1 MFSQWFRSPFIIE
14 GIRYETAEQY
24 MMAKKALLA
33 GDLRGY
39 TLIMNEP
46 DPAKCKQLGRQVK
59 GLDTSAWDRWKEEV
73 VYHANLAKFSQNEHA
88 RQALLCTGDKILAE
102 ASPYDTIWGIGM
114 EASDPNSTNPAKWK
128 GKNLLGK
135 ALMRVRDALKS
146 K

>member
-1 MFSQWFRSPFIIE
+1 
-14 GIRYETAEQY
+14 

-39 TLIMNEP
+39 ALIMNEP

-59 GLDTSAWDRWKEEV
+59 GLDASAWDRWKEEV
-73 VYHANLAKFSQNEHA
+73 VYHANLAKFSQNENA
-88 RQALLCTGDKILAE
+88 RQTLLGTGDKILAE

-114 EASDPNSTNPAKWK
+114 EASDPTSTNPAKWK

-135 ALMRVRDALKS
+135 ALMRVRDALKE
-146 K
+146 KGK

>member
-1 MFSQWFRSPFIIE
+1 
-14 GIRYETAEQY
+14 
-24 MMAKKALLA
+24 
-33 GDLRGY
+33 
-39 TLIMNEP
+39 MNEP

-59 GLDTSAWDRWKEEV
+59 GLDTSAWDRWKEDV
-73 VYHANLAKFSQNEHA
+73 VYHANLAKFSQNENA
-88 RQALLCTGDKILAE
+88 RQTLLSTGNKILAE

-114 EASDPNSTNPAKWK
+114 EASDPNSTSPAKWN

>member
-1 MFSQWFRSPFIIE
+1 M
-14 GIRYETAEQY
+14 
-24 MMAKKALLA
+24 
-33 GDLRGY
+33 
-39 TLIMNEP
+39 
-46 DPAKCKQLGRQVK
+46 
-59 GLDTSAWDRWKEEV
+59 
-73 VYHANLAKFSQNEHA
+73 YHANLAKFSQNEHA

-114 EASDPNSTNPAKWK
+114 EASDPNSTSPAKWK